1 MVDSRVLGW
10 TTVTRKIHIEVN
22 KYEKGNSFE
31 ASHVARALT
40 SVEIQRDRC
49 VDILALPTPSDSMS
63 DVLARVFDDLKKPNS
78 DPQDGSFR
86 LSAFVAEELARLDD
100 QEVRR
105 YLYHRYRY
113 DVFPSQRS
121 LDDYPPYVQIEPTSI
136 CNFRCVFCYQTDES
150 FSNRQSE
157 HMGSM
162 TLETFKRIVDEIEG
176 NVEFVSL
183 ASRGEPLMCRDLPAM
198 LNFAFGKFLNL
209 KVNTNAS
216 ILTEERS
223 HALLSGSVRTVV
235 FSADAAEEPLYSQLR
250 VNGKLEKVL
259 RNIERFE
266 QIRQDQYPDSKVI
279 TRVSGVFVNKEQDLE
294 KMIKLWGGM
303 VDQISFVRYNP
314 WENVYQAPPSNVIAP
329 CSDLWRRLFIW
340 FDGRVNPCD
349 TDYKSELS
357 VGDIWQNDIRAI
369 WSGPDYQALRVAH
382 QSEKRSSLHPCRN
395 CVVV

>member
-1 MVDSRVLGW
+1 M
-10 TTVTRKIHIEVN
+10 TKKIQIEVDT
-22 KYEKGNSFE
+22 YEKGNSFE
-31 ASHVARALT
+31 ASHVARGLT
-40 SVEIQRDRC
+40 SVDIQRDRC
-49 VDILALPTPSDSMS
+49 VEILARPTPSDSMTG
-63 DVLARVFDDLKKPNS
+63 VLDRVYEDLKRS
-78 DPQDGSFR
+78 DPESQDGSFQI
-86 LSAFVAEELARLDD
+86 SAFVAEELARLDN

-113 DVFPSQRS
+113 EIFPSEQV

-150 FSNRQSE
+150 FSSRQSE

-162 TLETFKRIVDEIEG
+162 TLDTFKRIVDEIEG

-183 ASRGEPLMCRDLPAM
+183 ASRGEPLMCRELPAM
-198 LNFAFGKFLNL
+198 LEYAFGKFLNL

-223 HALLSGSVRTVV
+223 HALLSGSARTVV

-279 TRVSGVFVNKEQDLE
+279 TRVSGVFVNKEQDLD
-294 KMIKLWGGM
+294 KMVKLWGGL

-314 WENVYQAPPSNVIAP
+314 WENVYQAPPSNVTTP
-329 CSDLWRRLFIW
+329 CSDLWRRLFVW
-340 FDGRVNPCD
+340 FDGRINPCD

-357 VGDIWQNDIRAI
+357 VGDIWKEDVRSI
-369 WSGPDYQALRVAH
+369 WTGSNYQALRATH
-382 QSEKRSSLHPCRN
+382 QSHKRSLLHPCRN